1 MQPGECSKSMTN
13 YIFYVNP
20 TRTLMCLDASTTG
33 PYSLADLAHL
43 TGVHPELLGYYCRL
57 GLLDEFRKGPEEWP
71 TFGEE
76 ALGEVRRIEHYRRT
90 LGIGRRALPL
100 ICELRRD
107 GERLDIELRFLDGP
121 SGP

>member
-1 MQPGECSKSMTN
+1 MTN

-20 TRTLMCLDASTTG
+20 TRTLMCLGESTTE
-33 PYSLADLAHL
+33 PYTLADLAHL
-43 TGVHPELLGYYCRL
+43 TGVHKEMLGYYCRL
-57 GLLDEFRKGPEEWP
+57 GLLDEFRKGPEDRP
-71 TFGEE
+71 FFGEG
-76 ALGEVRRIEHYRRT
+76 ALREVRRIEHYRRT

-107 GERLDIELRFLDGP
+107 GERLDIELRFLGDS